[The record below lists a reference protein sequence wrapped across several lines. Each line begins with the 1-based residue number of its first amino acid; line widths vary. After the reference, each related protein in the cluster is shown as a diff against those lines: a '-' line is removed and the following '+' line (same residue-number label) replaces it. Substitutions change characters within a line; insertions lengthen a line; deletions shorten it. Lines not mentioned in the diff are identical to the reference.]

1 MFKYLRVYALVAV
14 LLTQELVL
22 SSAGHSRFPQHH
34 ARSAHRHYRN
44 HQLSALKHQHLER
57 THPRDVSVKRQSVTL
72 QQLQTEVST
81 FSSWTTAWF
90 ASANATDPSSFAQV
104 KGAIE
109 LHQAA
114 VQKWINDAGTLYNT
128 QLLQLEQ
135 AAFKGWMDAWYA
147 LGTATSWTSAVAV
160 LSQDIQAYLGWVNA
174 WLATADSGTAVASP
188 TVAAQTSTA
197 SGDYSSATPP
207 PVSSLAATSVAAA
220 TTIQSSSPQP
230 SISGSTFNPKATDN
244 VAVYFGQSDKTSLVP
259 LKEIC
264 ANENIDIVI
273 VAFVNGFFNT
283 NGTGYPT
290 VNFGA
295 AGGYMNPTMAKMG
308 ATGLLQAD
316 ELASNISTCQTGGK
330 VVLLSL
336 GGAIGTSTFS
346 SDAQA
351 VTFAQTLWDL
361 FGASNGTDTK
371 LRPFGSVVIDGFD
384 IGT

>member
-1 MFKYLRVYALVAV
+1 MFKYLRVYALAAV
-14 LLTQELVL
+14 LLTQEVVL
-22 SSAGHSRFPQHH
+22 SSAGHLQFHRHH
-34 ARSAHRHYRN
+34 ARSAHRHNQN
-44 HQLSALKHQHLER
+44 HHLSNLEHQHLER
-57 THPRDVSVKRQSVTL
+57 MHPRDISVKRQSATL

-104 KGAIE
+104 KGEIE
-109 LHQAA
+109 LHQAT
-114 VQKWINDAGTLYNT
+114 VQKWIDDVGTLYNT
-128 QLLQLEQ
+128 EQLQLEQ
-135 AAFKGWMDAWYA
+135 VAFKGWIDGWYA
-147 LGTATSWTSAVAV
+147 LGNATAWTSAVAV
-160 LSQDIQAYLGWVNA
+160 LNRDIQAYLGWLDA
-174 WLATADSGTAVASP
+174 WLATADSGMPIASP
-188 TVAAQTSTA
+188 TVAVQTSTT
-197 SGDYSSATPP
+197 SEDYSSATPP
-207 PVSSLAATSVAAA
+207 PTSTLAPTSVLAT
-220 TTIQSSSPQP
+220 TTIQSASPQT
-230 SISGSTFNPKATDN
+230 SNSGSTFNPKATDN

-264 ANENIDIVI
+264 ANENVDIVI
-273 VAFVNGFFNT
+273 VAFVNGFFNA

-316 ELASNISTCQTGGK
+316 ELASNISMCQTGGK
-330 VVLLSL
+330 IVLLSL

-351 VTFAQTLWDL
+351 VTFARTLWNL
-361 FGASNGTDTK
+361 FGTGNGTDPK